1 MLCDAVRINVLF
13 GYYRQW
19 EQKGRDQHGPES
31 SDPGTW
37 IAQKIL
43 VVRKDRRLDTGRTE
57 QKKRKNLFFEKE
69 LLLLHTI
76 YSSIKIRKYSGI
88 NLTTKKVKNLDA
100 ENCKGKVK
108 EDINKWKIYYPWVIR
123 FSIKMSVLTQIDL

>member
-1 MLCDAVRINVLF
+1 M
-13 GYYRQW
+13 
-19 EQKGRDQHGPES
+19 
-31 SDPGTW
+31 
-37 IAQKIL
+37 
-43 VVRKDRRLDTGRTE
+43 DTGRTE

-100 ENCKGKVK
+100 ENSEGKVK